1 MTKDSEF
8 KLGGDAEFEAWR
20 IEMVAADHN
29 ICAQAQYD
37 TLLETVKYTKL
48 CGLSAVDVVTSS
60 DWCAKRVSSDLR
72 HDGANDYKLLFQVS
86 GHSRLTMAQDDTA
99 TELGTGDLGL
109 VDVTRQIHLAPH
121 GEPGRWIGLHL
132 PRQAL
137 LCHLGFE
144 PKGGLHW
151 RSDAFPARLLL
162 RFLLDAIDEND
173 VIFQTSQAYLQH
185 AIFNMI
191 GALFGQSE
199 LPSHFSQSDKLFL
212 RLCSI
217 VKRHF
222 ADPNV
227 GPTEIA
233 AEAGISLRYLQK
245 LFAMRGTTYGHFI
258 KSYRLNHAADILEGR
273 SAMQTKLPLTEIA
286 RACGYRDYAH
296 FARNFRTRYG
306 QTPGTFDRSMVAPE

>member
-20 IEMVAADHN
+20 IEMVAAEHN

-37 TLLETVKYTKL
+37 TLLETVKYKKL

-185 AIFNMI
+185 ANFRRISRSRTNSSCACVASSNVTSPIRMS
-191 GALFGQSE
+191 GRRRS
-199 LPSHFSQSDKLFL
+199 LPRPASHFATCRNYSP
-212 RLCSI
+212 C
-217 VKRHF
+217 VERHT
-222 ADPNV
+222 ATSSNRI
-227 GPTEIA
+227 G
-233 AEAGISLRYLQK
+233 
-245 LFAMRGTTYGHFI
+245 
-258 KSYRLNHAADILEGR
+258 
-273 SAMQTKLPLTEIA
+273 
-286 RACGYRDYAH
+286 
-296 FARNFRTRYG
+296 
-306 QTPGTFDRSMVAPE
+306 